1 MDRKWILL
9 ALVFILIG
17 SVSAADLENRDFDG
31 YFSMDVPKGANFTNS
46 SINITENAT
55 DDVIVTYMGD
65 KLEITYL
72 NAQFLF
78 ENQSSDYF
86 DAIFEL
92 LYPGYDL
99 YHRGSDENM
108 TLFEAVDEDWATYP
122 VVGISNGNRMIFI
135 IGEDL
140 NLVKEMG
147 ASVKFE

>member
-1 MDRKWILL
+1 M
-9 ALVFILIG
+9 
-17 SVSAADLENRDFDG
+17 
-31 YFSMDVPKGANFTNS
+31 
-46 SINITENAT
+46 
-55 DDVIVTYMGD
+55 
-65 KLEITYL
+65 
-72 NAQFLF
+72 LF
-78 ENQSSDYF
+78 RS
-86 DAIFEL
+86 
-92 LYPGYDL
+92 YPGYDL